1 MTIEENNIKFYHFI
15 YHFQV
20 EGGIGSARTRKI
32 ASVVVRVLGEDFFNH
47 SIILR
52 LIRIRVKEIC
62 NHDISI
68 YNDIIT
74 SWHEIKKEEYIN
86 FNEYTK
92 RDHEQDLTSSKKYI
106 FHYHSCI
113 R

>member
-20 EGGIGSARTRKI
+20 GERNSTRKI

-47 SIILR
+47 SIILS
-52 LIRIRVKEIC
+52 LIRTKVKEIS
-62 NHDISI
+62 NFDISI
-68 YNDIIT
+68 YNDIII
-74 SWHEIKKEEYIN
+74 SWHEIKKEEYIS

-92 RDHEQDLTSSKKYI
+92 RDHEQDLASSKKYI
-106 FHYHSCI
+106 FHYHSCN